1 MLAEG
6 NSTALFHNWHSI
18 PLTGSLR
25 WMSTQL
31 PQYVRQGPSITSDKP
46 KGGVVPGSLNWSR
59 LYARKDDDDEDDDKA
74 RPF

>member
-1 MLAEG
+1 
-6 NSTALFHNWHSI
+6 
-18 PLTGSLR
+18 
-25 WMSTQL
+25 MSTQL